1 MHFCTL
7 KNPATWPRCESAGKS
22 PDRPTRAG
30 SWKAPVFGLLAI
42 AALAPAAAQDAK
54 ATKVPAASAEA
65 SPASAT
71 ATFKP
76 TAQQLASLKITI
88 ITRASFRA
96 EDITDGKIA
105 LNADRST
112 PIFSPYS
119 GRVTQ
124 ILASLGDHVKQG
136 QPLLALQ
143 ASEFVQGQNDLL
155 STQAAA
161 AAAHSQLSLAQTNES
176 RKHALYDAKAGSLQ
190 DWQQSQNDLA
200 AAQSAVRSAD
210 AALSAVRNRLAI
222 LGKSEAEI
230 DALGRAEK
238 MDPVA
243 YVVAPIAGIVTDKQV
258 GLGQYLQSGAAT
270 PAYTVGDLSTVWL
283 VANVRET
290 DAPFVK
296 KGQTVEVRVVALP
309 ERVFT
314 AKITFVAPSLDPAT
328 RRLAVRAEIANPNGE
343 LKPEMFARFSILS
356 GGQATAP
363 AVPES
368 GVIYE
373 GDETRVWIVGDD
385 GTLALRKIRPGR
397 SANGLIEVLDGVQ
410 PGEKVVASGALFIDR
425 AAQGD

>member
-1 MHFCTL
+1 MQPLILNDAMYARRRLRPGQKC
-7 KNPATWPRCESAGKS
+7 
-22 PDRPTRAG
+22 DR
-30 SWKAPVFGLLAI
+30 V
-42 AALAPAAAQDAK
+42 ALAQVLNAAVLGILGAGALASIAGEQAKSDADGK
-54 ATKVPAASAEA
+54 AATVAEA
-65 SPASAT
+65 PGAS

-76 TAQQLASLKITI
+76 TAQQLTSLKITTI
-88 ITRASFRA
+88 AQANFRV
-96 EDITDGKIA
+96 EHITDGKIA

-112 PIFSPYS
+112 PIYSPYS

-136 QPLLALQ
+136 QPLLAMQ

-155 STQAAA
+155 SAQAAA
-161 AAAHSQLSLAQTNES
+161 AAAHSQLSLAQTNET
-176 RKHALYDAKAGSLQ
+176 RKHALFDAKAGSLQ
-190 DWQQSQNDLA
+190 DWQQSQTDLA
-200 AAQSAVRSAD
+200 AAQSAVRSTD
-210 AALSAVRNRLAI
+210 AALAAVRNRLAI

-230 DALGRAEK
+230 DALARAEK

-243 YVVAPIAGIVTDKQV
+243 YIVAPIAGIVTDKQV

-270 PAYTVGDLSTVWL
+270 PAFTVGDLTTVWL

-296 KGQTVEVRVVALP
+296 KGQTVEVHVVALP

-314 AKITFVAPSLDPAT
+314 ARIAFVAPTLDPAT
-328 RRLAVRAEIANPNGE
+328 RRLAVRAEIRNPNGE
-343 LKPEMFARFSILS
+343 LKPEMFASFSILS
-356 GGQATAP
+356 GGQTSSP

-368 GVIYE
+368 AVIYE
-373 GDETRVWIVGDD
+373 GAETRVWILGDD

-397 SANGLIEVLDGVQ
+397 STNGLLEVLDGVK